1 MHSTL
6 KSALMRAAGLK
17 LLFLQTP
24 RMEAQ
29 PRWKHS
35 QEWSKVPRWKH
46 SRTAR
51 WARHQM
57 LKRTRWYWVGVDSGS
72 MMKWWTNWA
81 LAGKFCDFTVFRF
94 HITPKL
100 GIAMRM
106 RQMRNDADN
115 ARICAYAPN
124 YMRICAPMRIGKIWC
139 IPIPSQNACVLET
152 TLASFF
158 LQKKK
163 LWQVLQIFRPSKYC
177 LAKYSKP
184 SKYFHAVSHHS
195 SPRHHMIATTVVS
208 EQIVWSKYLSLSLGA
223 NMPQT
228 TRRIAASQK
237 PGHLESLQ
245 NKAGGEFHFQ
255 MVWRK
260 LTPNNEVS
268 DP

>member
-1 MHSTL
+1 
-6 KSALMRAAGLK
+6 
-17 LLFLQTP
+17 
-24 RMEAQ
+24 
-29 PRWKHS
+29 
-35 QEWSKVPRWKH
+35 
-46 SRTAR
+46 
-51 WARHQM
+51 
-57 LKRTRWYWVGVDSGS
+57 
-72 MMKWWTNWA
+72 
-81 LAGKFCDFTVFRF
+81 
-94 HITPKL
+94 
-100 GIAMRM
+100 MRM

-115 ARICAYAPN
+115 ARICAYVPN

-255 MVWRK
+255 MV
-260 LTPNNEVS
+260 
-268 DP
+268 